1 MGRLAGLCHV
11 EGTQQLSRRVSR
23 VLQEQP
29 PKLLAEHELQL
40 AMTLQ
45 LPKCLQQSPHFHT
58 MQSQAMDEL
67 LESTVPDQ
75 QLPPSTGEVVQ

>member
-1 MGRLAGLCHV
+1 V
-11 EGTQQLSRRVSR
+11 FQE
-23 VLQEQP
+23 LQSMH
-29 PKLLAEHELQL
+29 LAEHEPQL

-75 QLPPSTGEVVQ
+75 QLPPSIGEVAQ